1 MEVDM
6 EVEEIQAQACK
17 FPRIGSASSR
27 ATNPAADDED
37 QDPSCLDIKRAATA
51 DAGNRF
57 RGWHH
62 SRIIRISR
70 ASGDKDRH
78 NKVWTSKGLRDPSPS
93 PIPTRDPPLDRCPK
107 PPYNHTTPPGYPVG
121 S

>member
-17 FPRIGSASSR
+17 FPRIGSGSSR

-37 QDPSCLDIKRAATA
+37 QDPSCLDLKRAATV

-57 RGWHH
+57 CGWHH
-62 SRIIRISR
+62 SRIIRIS
-70 ASGDKDRH
+70 
-78 NKVWTSKGLRDPSPS
+78 RDPSPS
-93 PIPTRDPPLDRCPK
+93 PIPTRDPPLDRRPK
-107 PPYNHTTPPGYPVG
+107 PPYNHPIPTRNLCWFG
-121 S
+121 SEGG